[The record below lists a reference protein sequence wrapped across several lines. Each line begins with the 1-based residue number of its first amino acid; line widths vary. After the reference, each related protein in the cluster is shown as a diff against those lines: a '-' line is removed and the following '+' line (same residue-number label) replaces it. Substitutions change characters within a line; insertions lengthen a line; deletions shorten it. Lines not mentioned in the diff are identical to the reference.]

1 MILDIIE
8 FELKIY
14 GEEIYYLGNPTSGRN
29 DLFDW
34 KACLTTGQC
43 YIKKWWFW
51 IDLATSAHISSANK
65 VVKISIVGLCATND
79 SYYDIVDHHH
89 FCCSQSIEQS
99 DKNCMLIARWSNASN
114 RIKWYHDSGNVQS
127 VCNAY
132 YTFVVSMTS
141 SSSKC
146 MNEAHTVCRQHNK
159 LLNSSINRL
168 ERITC
173 FHSVCNSYS

>member
-1 MILDIIE
+1 MMILNW
-8 FELKIY
+8 LSY
-14 GEEIYYLGNPTSGRN
+14 
-29 DLFDW
+29 
-34 KACLTTGQC
+34 QC
-43 YIKKWWFW
+43 
-51 IDLATSAHISSANK
+51 AHISSANK

-79 SYYDIVDHHH
+79 SYYESILLIIIIFVVRSPLNKAIKIV
-89 FCCSQSIEQS
+89 C
-99 DKNCMLIARWSNASN
+99 WSYNGQHASN

-146 MNEAHTVCRQHNK
+146 MNEAHTVCWQHNK